1 MMPGS
6 TAAPPPSAFP
16 RAVARLIRMAERA
29 LGLCERLGALALAA
43 LLALTLAEIAA
54 RQLWRT
60 SLSIS
65 LEYQGYLLIASALLP
80 QGAVLL
86 SGRALAFG
94 LLADRLPAPWREAV
108 RLAAA
113 GLSVLASGALA
124 TALWRLALFSLA
136 HGARSYFPSATALF
150 WPQMLAALGATGLAI
165 ACVIALVRLVAPD
178 LAHQARVSEGG
189 P

>member
-1 MMPGS
+1 MKPAFS
-6 TAAPPPSAFP
+6 PAHHSAFL
-16 RAVARLIRMAERA
+16 RAAAGLIRMAERG
-29 LGLCERLGALALAA
+29 LGLCERLGALALAG
-43 LLALTLAEIAA
+43 LLGLTLAEIAA
-54 RQLWRT
+54 RQLWQT

-94 LLADRLPAPWREAV
+94 LLADHLPAFWRDAV
-108 RLAAA
+108 RFAAA
-113 GLSVLASGALA
+113 GLSILASGALA
-124 TALWRLALFSLA
+124 VALWRLALFSLA

-150 WPQMLAALGATGLAI
+150 WPQMLAALGGTGLAV
-165 ACVIALVRLVAPD
+165 ACVIGLLRLVAPGI
-178 LAHQARVSEGG
+178 ARQPCELEGM